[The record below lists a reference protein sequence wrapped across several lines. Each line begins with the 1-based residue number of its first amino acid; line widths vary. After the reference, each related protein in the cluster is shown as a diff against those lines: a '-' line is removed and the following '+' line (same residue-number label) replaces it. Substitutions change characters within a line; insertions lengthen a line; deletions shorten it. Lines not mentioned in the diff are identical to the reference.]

1 MPEPNIKPRSF
12 RSYWGQKNPY
22 TSSYSYN
29 LPGSGSYTSVSRG
42 YNQKS
47 TSNAFNQKYP
57 GNQNPRQYGPI
68 SQRIKNYGPYKI
80 QYLQG
85 KSKVILLIRDMV
97 VKFEIVCIT
106 AKPYIL

>member
-1 MPEPNIKPRSF
+1 MPEPNIKPRFF
-12 RSYWGQKNPY
+12 RSYPY
-22 TSSYSYN
+22 TSSYSYA

-42 YNQKS
+42 Y
-47 TSNAFNQKYP
+47 NQKYP

-97 VKFEIVCIT
+97 ES
-106 AKPYIL
+106 

>member
-12 RSYWGQKNPY
+12 RSWGF
-22 TSSYSYN
+22 SHA
-29 LPGSGSYTSVSRG
+29 LPGSGSYMSVSRG

-47 TSNAFNQKYP
+47 TANAFNQKYP

-68 SQRIKNYGPYKI
+68 SQRIKNYGPYQI

-85 KSKVILLIRDMV
+85 KSKVII
-97 VKFEIVCIT
+97 I
-106 AKPYIL
+106 ILWICNYVRLVRFTKTL

>member
-22 TSSYSYN
+22 TSYSYA

-47 TSNAFNQKYP
+47 TANAFNQKYP

-97 VKFEIVCIT
+97 DHGREI
-106 AKPYIL
+106 

>member
-1 MPEPNIKPRSF
+1 MPEPNIKSRSF

-22 TSSYSYN
+22 TSSYSHA

-47 TSNAFNQKYP
+47 SGNVYSKKYP

-85 KSKVILLIRDMV
+85 KSKVILLKV
-97 VKFEIVCIT
+97 S
-106 AKPYIL
+106 